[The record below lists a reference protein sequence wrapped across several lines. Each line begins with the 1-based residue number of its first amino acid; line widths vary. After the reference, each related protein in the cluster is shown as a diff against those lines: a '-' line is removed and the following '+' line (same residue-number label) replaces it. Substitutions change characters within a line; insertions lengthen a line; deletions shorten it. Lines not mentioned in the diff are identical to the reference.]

1 MCIKWHVL
9 TLYCFRNK
17 TDCGLSKTDLV
28 IVLDASTSVGE
39 DNFKKMLEFCKDFLS
54 NADIDS
60 GNVRAGILSY
70 STGVKIEF
78 QIGAHS
84 TTADIQNAIDGI
96 KYAYGSTNT
105 ADAIE
110 TMASQMFGTS
120 ADRDDAPNIGI
131 IVTDGVSNINSR
143 RTIPEAVEAR
153 KKGIH
158 IYTIGIGLTDTEEVF
173 AIATP
178 PHQENSFN
186 VQSFDELRG
195 LDQKIFS
202 SICPGMLMLTL
213 MFFVTH

>member
-1 MCIKWHVL
+1 M
-9 TLYCFRNK
+9 
-17 TDCGLSKTDLV
+17 

>member
-1 MCIKWHVL
+1 M
-9 TLYCFRNK
+9 
-17 TDCGLSKTDLV
+17 

-158 IYTIGIGLTDTEEVF
+158 IYTIGIGLTDTKEVF

-195 LDQKIFS
+195 LDQQIFS